1 MCGADRLHDST
12 FSICIIQRI
21 TQNINR
27 KEGEKMAENTEFR
40 SVGYAEVPQNI
51 EESRQTIEGY
61 ATIFDAATCLY
72 SSNGVD
78 YWEVVDA
85 GAFDGAD
92 MSNVVLRYNHSDN
105 FSILARTSNDTLRL
119 NVDERGLHIEADIAA
134 TSQGK
139 DIYELIK
146 RKDIS
151 KMSYGYIVNKDYIEK
166 VSETKYVRHIA
177 QIRKVVDVSVV
188 DLPAYDATD
197 VDVVKRSFEGFQEE
211 LTKIQREKIIL
222 KAKM

>member
-1 MCGADRLHDST
+1 M
-12 FSICIIQRI
+12 SIIPHTI
-21 TQNINR
+21 QNIKR
-27 KEGEKMAENTEFR
+27 REGDKMNQTEFR
-40 SVGYAEVPQNI
+40 SVGYAEVPQNT

-61 ATIFDAATCLY
+61 ATIFNAATCLY
-72 SSNGVD
+72 SANGVD

-92 MSNVVLRYNHSDN
+92 LSNVVLRYNHSDN

-119 NVDERGLHIEADIAA
+119 DIDERGLHIEADIAN

-139 DIYELIK
+139 DIYELIR
-146 RKDIS
+146 RKDIT
-151 KMSYGYIVNKDYIEK
+151 KMSYGYIVDKDYIEK
-166 VSETKYVRHIA
+166 ISETKYVRHIA

-197 VDVVKRSFEGFQEE
+197 VDVVERSFEGFKEE
-211 LTKIQREKIIL
+211 LTKIQREKIAL
-222 KAKM
+222 KAKI